1 MSGTVLARHVTQT
14 GRAEPNTN
22 DSPGLR
28 DSPSVTVQRESE
40 PPISTVSLTPAEPQ
54 RSAQPHNGHVPPARQ
69 PEEPSPLE
77 GDTFMSFEEWKKQ
90 NLRKA
95 GQSDHVGRDKT
106 TMQAKREYPV
116 NIHNALDSLGDD
128 AEIDLIFPGFI
139 PGGPELTQPAP
150 SETGHQ
156 KNQPETG
163 SNRVIASRSKDAG
176 TTCKAR
182 YNYASFDC
190 AATVRQTNPEASNL
204 NAILGEN
211 KDNYMLNVCGASNK
225 FLILELC
232 DDISIDTI
240 VLANFE
246 FFSSI
251 FRTFRV
257 SVSDKYPVK
266 ADKWKEIGLFEAR
279 NTRDVQAFLVD
290 NPTIWAKYLKIEF
303 LTHYGNEYYCPV
315 SLVRVHG
322 TTMMEEYKRDADNL
336 LAGDDEDLEIE
347 VLTATVEET
356 TVRAESTPP
365 SVEDHLETLSLTTEQ
380 NHASSSSSRADK
392 TSNNQL
398 PASSETDGLIQP
410 DATPSSVCSEP
421 DTCVNIQ
428 VNTAV
433 FLLISPADTC
443 AAHTGPPVKAG
454 MVSDTSH
461 ALPTS
466 SQSATATVAPVPS
479 NEQINSTNTVEAI
492 HNSVVAMK
500 HASHQPEHASKPA
513 VNSNAKY
520 NSDATQSDRQ
530 KASQPTQAHGATP
543 TMQDSFFKSVHK
555 RLQMLEANSSLSLQ
569 YIEDQSRALRHA
581 FNKVEER
588 QLARATTFFDYL
600 NTTVLNELRS
610 FRVQYNQLWQS
621 TVIELE
627 VQRER
632 YQQENAEVNARLGVL
647 ADELIFQKR
656 ILILQMVLIVICL
669 ALVLFARGSLNQ
681 YLEMPVVQK
690 VLASSSSHRWRL
702 GVANPESPTPVSPT
716 SPRNSSGKG
725 QGILKQHKRMQSQDS
740 VEDSLSPGDIY
751 PSPLTPSSPSYGDQS
766 GPEGTT
772 RDESRREALDFDPI
786 TIPRPSTS
794 PPILPS
800 KMPSLPDL
808 DLIGLKDNE
817 TIDSRIEAAL
827 SDTPSRHETVHN
839 ALAVP
844 QLAVEDGHG
853 QTGPSASEP
862 EQKRKTAIVTG
873 AARGIGKSIALR
885 LAHDGYDLCVN
896 DVPSQKGDLDS
907 VITEIQSTYNRKAI
921 AFPADVSDLKQ
932 VEAMVEESVKSL
944 GPLNLMVANA
954 GIAQVKGLLDLT
966 EEDFRH
972 MFEVNV
978 YGVYNCYR
986 AAAQKMIEQGHGG
999 KILGCAS
1006 IVAFKAFAM
1015 LGHYSAS
1022 KWAVRGLTQAMA
1034 MEMAKH
1040 NITVNAYAPG
1050 IVGTKMW
1057 DLIDEGLGKESGA
1070 KKGEVMEKYTRELTA
1085 LGRTSVPEDVSKVVE
1100 VSQDE
1105 LNPHHWRLPS
1115 SYTASSKGDRRTV
1128 IPDPSIFRNA
1138 LISNP
1143 GSPSGA
1149 GPDGRPIYPD
1159 ISHAAVH
1166 LALLECF
1173 RNLRHRATELGI
1185 KSRGPELPRYD
1196 FNEKRPHPTST
1207 MEEEAESEQW
1217 TMLIRLAITRFQT
1230 WWTHLDRVF
1239 KHAAAYS
1246 HHGGHLGVVQLSK
1259 DYMPPLDVLLVWY
1272 AFMLEP
1278 EEYQRACIECQMP
1291 RLAELCFPWPVVRD
1305 LIDFD
1310 TMTLTITRPA
1320 EKLFKNLTQQS
1331 ADILEYVQAP
1341 PAYAE
1346 PSELSSTID
1355 LFALVKKQD
1364 SFLDLAHNLLWIRS
1378 PSLVSSLKRSCDA
1391 YLAAQSTNDLF
1402 FMSPRA
1408 IPFGIDLMWR
1418 THRLY
1423 PAQYS
1428 DFRNAISSDTLPPS
1442 QFLGTGPGLEKS
1454 TQGEKAPPSVPAPR
1468 PAWTTCLCWTCER
1481 IRQDLPTF
1489 AIPPKELPGPALA
1502 NSETKRRGPV
1512 IDGLEG

>member
-1 MSGTVLARHVTQT
+1 MSLSDGTCPSPTPSPTDEASVSSETKQVTQT
-14 GRAEPNTN
+14 GRIDPNTD

-28 DSPSVTVQRESE
+28 DRPSVAAERETE
-40 PPISTVSLTPAEPQ
+40 PPIPTLSPPPSESP
-54 RSAQPHNGHVPPARQ
+54 RSAQPHSHVPPVTE

-95 GQSDHVGRDKT
+95 GQSEHVGRDKS

-128 AEIDLIFPGFI
+128 AEIDLVFPGFI
-139 PGGPELTQPAP
+139 PGGPELAQAAI

-156 KNQPETG
+156 TNEQERG
-163 SNRVIASRSKDAG
+163 SSRSIASRSKDAG

-279 NTRDVQAFLVD
+279 NTRDVQAFLVN

-322 TTMMEEYKRDADNL
+322 TTMMEEYKRDADSL
-336 LAGDDEDLEIE
+336 LAGDDDELETEVVAATGEETE
-347 VLTATVEET
+347 VL
-356 TVRAESTPP
+356 AESTLLIA
-365 SVEDHLETLSLTTEQ
+365 EDNLETLRLTTDQ
-380 NHASSSSSRADK
+380 HDPSLPSSGADK
-392 TSNNQL
+392 TSSNQL
-398 PASSETDGLIQP
+398 SVSSETDQP
-410 DATPSSVCSEP
+410 DATATSIDSEP
-421 DTCVNIQ
+421 GTCANVL

-433 FLLISPADTC
+433 FVLALPLATC
-443 AAHTGPPVKAG
+443 APYTGPPTKSSI
-454 MVSDTSH
+454 VSDASH
-461 ALPTS
+461 AMATS
-466 SQSATATVAPVPS
+466 SQSATVSVVPTPS
-479 NEQINSTNTVEAI
+479 NEQVNSQSGAEAI
-492 HNSVVAMK
+492 HSSSMAIK
-500 HASHQPEHASKPA
+500 HTSIPQEHASKSP
-513 VNSNAKY
+513 VNSNTRY
-520 NSDATQSDRQ
+520 TTDTTQSERQ
-530 KASQPTQAHGATP
+530 KASPPSQAHGATP

-588 QLARATTFFDYL
+588 QLAKATTFFDYL

-681 YLEMPVVQK
+681 YLEMPVVQR
-690 VLASSSSHRWRL
+690 VLAGSSSNRWRL
-702 GVANPESPTPVSPT
+702 GLANPESLTPLSPT
-716 SPRNSSGKG
+716 SPQNSLGKG
-725 QGILKQHKRMQSQDS
+725 LGILKQHERMQSEDS
-740 VEDSLSPGDIY
+740 VEGSLSPDDIY
-751 PSPLTPSSPSYGDQS
+751 PSPPTPSSPSYGDRS
-766 GPEGTT
+766 GPEGTAK
-772 RDESRREALDFDPI
+772 DKSDPEALDFDPVS
-786 TIPRPSTS
+786 IPRPSTS

-808 DLIGLKDNE
+808 IGLKDDE

-827 SDTPSRHETVHN
+827 SNGASRCETDHDV
-839 ALAVP
+839 L
-844 QLAVEDGHG
+844 EDCHV
-853 QTGPSASEP
+853 QAEQ

-885 LAHDGYDLCVN
+885 LAHDGYDVCLN
-896 DVPSQKGDLDS
+896 DVPPQKDELDS
-907 VITEIQSTYNRKAI
+907 VVAEIQSTYNRKAI
-921 AFPADVSDLKQ
+921 AVLADVSDLKQ
-932 VEAMVEESVKSL
+932 VEALVEESVTSL

-954 GIAQVKGLLDLT
+954 GIAQVKGLLDLG
-966 EEDFRH
+966 EDDFRH

-986 AAAQKMIEQGHGG
+986 AAAQKMIQQGHGG

-1006 IVAFKAFAM
+1006 IAAFKSFAL

-1034 MEMAKH
+1034 MEVAKH

-1057 DLIDEGLGKESGA
+1057 DLIDEELGKESGA
-1070 KKGEVMEKYTRELTA
+1070 KKGETIEKYTRELTA
-1085 LGRTSVPEDVSKVVE
+1085 LGRTSVPEDVSKVV
-1100 VSQDE
+1100 SF
-1105 LNPHHWRLPS
+1105 L
-1115 SYTASSKGDRRTV
+1115 
-1128 IPDPSIFRNA
+1128 
-1138 LISNP
+1138 
-1143 GSPSGA
+1143 A
-1149 GPDGRPIYPD
+1149 GPD
-1159 ISHAAVH
+1159 
-1166 LALLECF
+1166 
-1173 RNLRHRATELGI
+1173 
-1185 KSRGPELPRYD
+1185 
-1196 FNEKRPHPTST
+1196 
-1207 MEEEAESEQW
+1207 
-1217 TMLIRLAITRFQT
+1217 
-1230 WWTHLDRVF
+1230 
-1239 KHAAAYS
+1239 
-1246 HHGGHLGVVQLSK
+1246 
-1259 DYMPPLDVLLVWY
+1259 
-1272 AFMLEP
+1272 
-1278 EEYQRACIECQMP
+1278 
-1291 RLAELCFPWPVVRD
+1291 
-1305 LIDFD
+1305 
-1310 TMTLTITRPA
+1310 
-1320 EKLFKNLTQQS
+1320 
-1331 ADILEYVQAP
+1331 
-1341 PAYAE
+1341 
-1346 PSELSSTID
+1346 
-1355 LFALVKKQD
+1355 
-1364 SFLDLAHNLLWIRS
+1364 
-1378 PSLVSSLKRSCDA
+1378 
-1391 YLAAQSTNDLF
+1391 
-1402 FMSPRA
+1402 
-1408 IPFGIDLMWR
+1408 
-1418 THRLY
+1418 
-1423 PAQYS
+1423 S
-1428 DFRNAISSDTLPPS
+1428 DFM
-1442 QFLGTGPGLEKS
+1442 TGQ
-1454 TQGEKAPPSVPAPR
+1454 TV
-1468 PAWTTCLCWTCER
+1468 
-1481 IRQDLPTF
+1481 
-1489 AIPPKELPGPALA
+1489 
-1502 NSETKRRGPV
+1502 V
-1512 IDGLEG
+1512 VDGGIVFT